1 MRIGKPVSKRTPVR
15 LRHKIQK
22 ASVAKQRKG
31 RKEAKKNPQ
40 WRSRLTKDPGIPNL
54 FPYKAKVLAEIE
66 EGRRKKTE
74 EAQRRK
80 DVAKAQR
87 QGTAVSAEVAGAGP
101 EEAEEDDDEVLLDE
115 EDADVDDDDE
125 EMEEQGGSNPM
136 AALLASAQARAQA
149 YTKEDVA
156 GDDDDESESEGADEW
171 NGIDEVKSTAPAGS
185 TRKTL
190 PKQALADPIK
200 AVSALL
206 ERMKKT
212 QDGIQRL
219 LDHYQIPPIATASS
233 DATSRFLVEV
243 ARKRGRLG
251 RGGVPNLNTA
261 ALMVLSDVNEE
272 RLRLPAEMTKKP
284 GAAVN
289 KGDVQI
295 VSQIAQPFRI
305 EGLFGGEPPKSG
317 GETSVAMEV
326 ESPLASVQIHGLNA
340 ATPFRKLFAYGD
352 LLINLL
358 HGFTVHHIPYPAL
371 SYQTRSECS
380 AFGSFFWQHADHE
393 GNRGARYDAHGITL
407 AGFGWSKPKGAITQE
422 DESAVH
428 AHPYSVL
435 L

>member
-1 MRIGKPVSKRTPVR
+1 MVYEARPIVAVPGLDEGDGYMRRRANSVARTRSSTSATMRIGKPVSKRTPVR

-74 EAQRRK
+74 EVQRRK

-87 QGTAVSAEVAGAGP
+87 QGTAVTAEVAGAGP
-101 EEAEEDDDEVLLDE
+101 GEAEEDDDEVLLDE
-115 EDADVDDDDE
+115 EGVDEDDGDE
-125 EMEEQGGSNPM
+125 EMEEHGGSNPM

-156 GDDDDESESEGADEW
+156 GDDDGSESEEGDEW
-171 NGIDEVKSTAPAGS
+171 NGIHEVKSTAPTGA

-219 LDHYQIPPIATASS
+219 IDHYQIPPIATASS

-272 RLRLPAEMTKKP
+272 RLRLPAEMSKKP
-284 GAAVN
+284 SVAVN

-317 GETSVAMEV
+317 GETPVAMEV
-326 ESPLASVQIHGLNA
+326 VS
-340 ATPFRKLFAYGD
+340 
-352 LLINLL
+352 
-358 HGFTVHHIPYPAL
+358 
-371 SYQTRSECS
+371 
-380 AFGSFFWQHADHE
+380 
-393 GNRGARYDAHGITL
+393 
-407 AGFGWSKPKGAITQE
+407 
-422 DESAVH
+422 
-428 AHPYSVL
+428 
-435 L
+435 